1 MTKPIDIALIP
12 PGALAADYCQ
22 GRISQ
27 MALAGVLNDK
37 AEIDYSEF
45 YNHAWKDRSVLWMLD
60 NGAWEGELLS
70 TPDLIHVAHRY
81 GATEVVAPDVLG
93 DPYGTLDLTTQF
105 LSSIKHLTQPHF
117 DRKPRIAAV
126 VHGRNL
132 PEAIAYVQELST
144 RDIDRQVKT
153 ISISRT
159 VCYKTH
165 NPTAR
170 FELAL
175 EIKRLFRSR
184 YDIHLLG
191 LSDHWPTE
199 IQHCAS
205 VPGLIRSLDTAA
217 PFIFAYRGLPITYV
231 AMQEVPRPD
240 NYFMLKP
247 SDFPSLSLLEHN
259 IEVLDVWGRTPIQRW
274 TP

>member
-12 PGALAADYCQ
+12 PGALAFDYCQ
-22 GRISQ
+22 GRICQ
-27 MALAGVLNDK
+27 MALAGVLHDK

-45 YNHAWKDRSVLWMLD
+45 YNHAWKARSVLWMLD

-93 DPYGTLDLTTQF
+93 DAHGTLELTMQF
-105 LSSIKHLTQPHF
+105 LSTIEHLAQPHF
-117 DRKPRIAAV
+117 DRKPQIAAV
-126 VHGRNL
+126 AHGRTL
-132 PEAIAYVQELST
+132 AEALAYVQELNT
-144 RDIDRQVKT
+144 RDMARQVKT

-175 EIKRLFRSR
+175 EIKRLYGNR

-217 PFIFAYRGLPITYV
+217 PFIFAYEGLPMG
-231 AMQEVPRPD
+231 ALGMNKVPRPD
-240 NYFMLKP
+240 NYFELKQT
-247 SDFPSLSLLEHN
+247 DINRELLEHN
-259 IEVLDVWGRTPIQRW
+259 IQVLDIWGRTPIRRW
-274 TP
+274 LRD